1 MLDRTQVSVICPRND
16 LESATILDIAQHL
29 GLHCLEV
36 RGSWGLTLADA
47 LTQYPDIDAL
57 RPEVI
62 VVELPGEAAAEL
74 IRSRGK
80 RLHTIDHHAS
90 TPGGKAASLSS
101 LEQFAALVDH
111 ALTRKEQEVAI
122 ADRDFF
128 PGLSRAGV
136 PWERALELRRGEHAI
151 PNATEALKEA
161 RELVCA
167 QAWRQLGRLSLLR
180 APAHLALMVGF
191 LPKPPNL
198 H

>member
-80 RLHTIDHHAS
+80 RLHAIDHHGS